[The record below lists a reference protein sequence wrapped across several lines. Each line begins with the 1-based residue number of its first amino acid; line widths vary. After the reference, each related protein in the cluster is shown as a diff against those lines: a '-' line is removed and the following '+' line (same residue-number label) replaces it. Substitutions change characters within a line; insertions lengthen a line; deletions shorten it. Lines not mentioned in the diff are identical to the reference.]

1 MQAVTPVPSGID
13 ARRFRKISSVNPYVT
28 AKREVDV
35 MSSAPTVSQDSNTPD
50 IVVGSRILHDRFGLG
65 SVTAVS
71 GIGMDK
77 KATVIFDNVGQKQLL
92 LRFAKF
98 KVV

>member
-1 MQAVTPVPSGID
+1 MQMPQTVTN
-13 ARRFRKISSVNPYVT
+13 KSVIQ
-28 AKREVDV
+28 EV
-35 MSSAPTVSQDSNTPD
+35 
-50 IVVGSRILHDRFGLG
+50 VVGSRILHERFGMG
-65 SVTAVS
+65 TVTAVS
-71 GIGMDK
+71 GSGMDK